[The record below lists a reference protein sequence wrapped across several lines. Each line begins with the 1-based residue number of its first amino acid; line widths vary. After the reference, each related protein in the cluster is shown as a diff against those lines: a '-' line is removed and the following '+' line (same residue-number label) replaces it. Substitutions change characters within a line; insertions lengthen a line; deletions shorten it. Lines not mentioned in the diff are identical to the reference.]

1 MLQFPSQPATNY
13 TDPNGAQWEF
23 NGTGWVRKKQ
33 ESSGGGIEGG
43 SANTIYLVSQVIDG
57 GNVNG

>member
-43 SANTIYLVSQVIDG
+43 SANTIYLVSQVID
-57 GNVNG
+57 